1 MIRTAK
7 NYTATTSLIISN
19 LFPIFGVLFFHWNL
33 ANILILYWAETG
45 VIGFYNILKM
55 LFCPGTF
62 SKLFQIS
69 FFIIHFGGFMLGHLL
84 FLTVLFLGASS
95 NSDGIP
101 ITSIMPALYLVFPSI
116 SYALFSMFV
125 SHGISFVSNYLGNG
139 EYKTASINVLFN
151 QPYSRVIVMHI
162 TIIFG
167 AMFTAVFGNRVMP
180 LIILVAI
187 KTAVDL
193 NSHLRERR
201 KFSRNR

>member
-1 MIRTAK
+1 
-7 NYTATTSLIISN
+7 
-19 LFPIFGVLFFHWNL
+19 
-33 ANILILYWAETG
+33 
-45 VIGFYNILKM
+45 
-55 LFCPGTF
+55 
-62 SKLFQIS
+62 
-69 FFIIHFGGFMLGHLL
+69 
-84 FLTVLFLGASS
+84 
-95 NSDGIP
+95 
-101 ITSIMPALYLVFPSI
+101 MPALYLVFPSI